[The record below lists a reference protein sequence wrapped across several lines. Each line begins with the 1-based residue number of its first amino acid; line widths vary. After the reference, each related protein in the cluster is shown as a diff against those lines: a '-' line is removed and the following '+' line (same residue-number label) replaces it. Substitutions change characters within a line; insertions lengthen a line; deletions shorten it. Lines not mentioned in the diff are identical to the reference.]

1 VRRRSLVTLVT
12 AVIAVAPSSAGAA
25 TDVQRPPAAKTGASA
40 TDAAVQQAPGDAR
53 SQGRRPLSFNQIDL
67 AFVVGAI
74 ALLLAIALAL
84 RVASNPPP
92 TGRAAAAESTLRRHT
107 TR

>member
-1 VRRRSLVTLVT
+1 MTLVT
-12 AVIAVAPSSAGAA
+12 AVVAVAPSSAGAA

-74 ALLLAIALAL
+74 ALLLAL